1 MGIDINAGCECVVCV
16 VHLCCGMC
24 VVYLHVCGVCLCIA
38 YLCVCVCMYC
48 VFVCVMHVL
57 CTCVTC
63 AHVVSACVCCV
74 CDADNQ
80 ENWRVNVASL
90 MRSLAPRT
98 HSPCP
103 CHHSHAL

>member
-1 MGIDINAGCECVVCV
+1 MQGASVLSVLYICVVVCVLCICMCVVCV
-16 VHLCCGMC
+16 C
-24 VVYLHVCGVCLCIA
+24 VLRICVYVCACTVYLCE
-38 YLCVCVCMYC
+38 
-48 VFVCVMHVL
+48 CVMHVL

-103 CHHSHAL
+103 SHHSHAL